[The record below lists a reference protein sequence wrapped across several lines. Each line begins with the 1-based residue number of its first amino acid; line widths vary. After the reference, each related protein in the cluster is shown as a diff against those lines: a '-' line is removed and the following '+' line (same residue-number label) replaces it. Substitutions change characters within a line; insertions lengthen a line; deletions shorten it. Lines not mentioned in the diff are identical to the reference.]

1 MKQSKAGHI
10 AGSVARTLLALTFV
24 FSGFV
29 KAIDPLGTT
38 YKIEDYLKAFGGFFT
53 ELLPLAEAAAVCLIG
68 LELVLGLCMLLNVR
82 TQWTCWLALAFYVVM
97 LPLTLY
103 IALENPVSDCGCFG
117 DALVISNWATF
128 WKNVVLM
135 ALVVVLLCTRKYIP
149 DTFVWWGELVVLAVA
164 IATAAG
170 IMGYSRTH
178 LPMIDFR
185 PYKVGN
191 NIIELLEVPEGAEP
205 DQYETTFVYERDG
218 VEQEFT
224 LENYP
229 KGDSTWHFVN
239 QKSVLIKKG
248 YEPKIHDFELITL
261 NYDDITYDVLESEA
275 PVTLAVLYDLT
286 KTDRKQLDKV
296 TALYHQCLSLNR
308 PFYILTGASED
319 GIEAFCEEV
328 EAENLS
334 NELTPFNHPDEVFC
348 MCDGVT
354 LKTIVRANPGVVVVQ
369 NGVITDKYNLR
380 NRKIV
385 DGRMYTKEQTE

>member
-38 YKIEDYLKAFGGFFT
+38 YKIEDYLKAFGGVFT
-53 ELLPLAEAAAVCLIG
+53 ELMPLAEVAAVLLIG
-68 LELVLGLCMLLNVR
+68 FELVLGLCMLLNVR

-135 ALVVVLLCTRKYIP
+135 ALVVVLLCTRQYIP
-149 DTFVWWGELVVLAVA
+149 ETFVWWGELVILALA
-164 IATAAG
+164 MATAAG

-191 NIIELLEVPEGAEP
+191 NIVELMEVPEGAEP

-229 KGDSTWHFVN
+229 KGDSTWHFVD
-239 QKSVLIKKG
+239 QKSVLVKKG

-261 NYDDITYDVLESEA
+261 NYDDITYDVLESEEPA
-275 PVTLAVLYDLT
+275 TLVVLYDLT
-286 KTDRKQLDKV
+286 KTDRRQLGKV
-296 TALYHQCLSLNR
+296 TALYHQCLSQNR

-319 GIEAFCEEV
+319 AIEAFCEEV
-328 EAENLS
+328 EQGNES

-380 NRKIV
+380 NRKIA
-385 DGRMYTKEQTE
+385 DGIQRAAE

>member
-10 AGSVARTLLALTFV
+10 AGSVARTLLALTFI

-29 KAIDPLGTT
+29 KAIDPLGTA
-38 YKIEDYLKAFGGFFT
+38 YKIEDYLKAFGGFFN
-53 ELLPLAEAAAVCLIG
+53 ELMPLAEAAAVCLIG

-82 TQWTCWLALAFYVVM
+82 TQWTCWLALVFYVVM

-149 DTFVWWGELVVLAVA
+149 GTFVWWGELVVLALA

-191 NIIELLEVPEGAEP
+191 NIVELMEVPEGAEP
-205 DQYETTFVYERDG
+205 DLYETTFVYERDG
-218 VEQEFT
+218 VEQEFS

-229 KGDSTWHFVN
+229 KGDSTWHFVD
-239 QKSVLIKKG
+239 QKSVLVKKG

-261 NYDDITYDVLESEA
+261 NYDDITYDVLESEEPA
-275 PVTLAVLYDLT
+275 TLVVLYDLT

-296 TALYHQCLSLNR
+296 TALYRQCLSLNR

-328 EAENLS
+328 EAENTS

-380 NRKIV
+380 NREIA
-385 DGRMYTKEQTE
+385 D

>member
-1 MKQSKAGHI
+1 MKQSKSLHI
-10 AGSVARTLLALTFV
+10 VGSVARSLLALVFL

-53 ELLPLAEAAAVCLIG
+53 ELMPLAEAAAVCLIG
-68 LELVLGLCMLLNVR
+68 VEIVLGLCMLLNVR
-82 TQWTCWLALAFYVVM
+82 TSVTCWLTLAFYVVM

-128 WKNVVLM
+128 WKNVVLT
-135 ALVVVLLCTRKYIP
+135 ALAVTLVCTRQYIP
-149 DTFVWWGELVVLAVA
+149 QTLVWWGELAVLALA
-164 IATAAG
+164 LALAG
-170 IMGYSRTH
+170 GLMGYSRTH

-191 NIIELLEVPEGAEP
+191 NIVELMEVPEGAEP
-205 DQYETTFVYERDG
+205 DQYETTFIYERDG
-218 VEQEFT
+218 VEREFT

-229 KGDSTWHFVN
+229 KGDSTWHFVD
-239 QKSVLIKKG
+239 QKSVLVKKG
-248 YEPKIHDFELITL
+248 YEPKIHDFELITM
-261 NYDDITYDVLESEA
+261 NYDDITYDVLESEV
-275 PVTLAVLYDLT
+275 PVTIVVLYDLT

-296 TALYHQCLSLNR
+296 TALFRQCLSENR

-328 EAENLS
+328 EAENRS

-380 NRKIV
+380 NRLNK
-385 DGRMYTKEQTE
+385 

>member
-38 YKIEDYLKAFGGFFT
+38 YKIEDYLKAFGGVFT
-53 ELLPLAEAAAVCLIG
+53 ELMPLAEVAAVLLIG
-68 LELVLGLCMLLNVR
+68 FELVLGLCMLLNVR

-128 WKNVVLM
+128 WKNGVLM
-135 ALVVVLLCTRKYIP
+135 ALVVVLLCTRQYIP
-149 DTFVWWGELVVLAVA
+149 ETFVWWGELVILALA
-164 IATAAG
+164 MATAAG

-191 NIIELLEVPEGAEP
+191 NIVELMEVPEGAEP

-229 KGDSTWHFVN
+229 KGDSTWHFVD
-239 QKSVLIKKG
+239 QKSVLVKKG

-261 NYDDITYDVLESEA
+261 NYDDITYDVLESEEPA
-275 PVTLAVLYDLT
+275 TLVVLYDLT
-286 KTDRKQLDKV
+286 KTDRRQLGKV
-296 TALYHQCLSLNR
+296 TALYHQCLSQNR

-319 GIEAFCEEV
+319 AIEAFCEEV
-328 EAENLS
+328 EQGNES

-380 NRKIV
+380 NRKIA
-385 DGRMYTKEQTE
+385 DGIQRAAE

>member
-38 YKIEDYLKAFGGFFT
+38 YKIEDYLKAFGGAFT
-53 ELLPLAEAAAVCLIG
+53 ELMPLAEVAAVVLIG
-68 LELVLGLCMLLNVR
+68 FELVLGLCMLLNVR

-135 ALVVVLLCTRKYIP
+135 ALVVVLLCTRQYIP
-149 DTFVWWGELVVLAVA
+149 EIFVWWGELVILALA
-164 IATAAG
+164 MAAAAG

-178 LPMIDFR
+178 LPMMDFR

-191 NIIELLEVPEGAEP
+191 NIVELMEVPEGAEP

-229 KGDSTWHFVN
+229 KGDSTWHFVD
-239 QKSVLIKKG
+239 QKSVLVKKG

-261 NYDDITYDVLESEA
+261 NYDDITYDVLESEEPA
-275 PVTLAVLYDLT
+275 TLVVLYDLT
-286 KTDRKQLDKV
+286 KTDRKQLGKV
-296 TALYHQCLSLNR
+296 TALYHQCLSQNR

-319 GIEAFCEEV
+319 AIEAFCDEV
-328 EAENLS
+328 EQGNES

-380 NRKIV
+380 NRKIA
-385 DGRMYTKEQTE
+385 DGMQRAAE

>member
-38 YKIEDYLKAFGGFFT
+38 YKIEDYLKAFGGVFT
-53 ELLPLAEAAAVCLIG
+53 ELMPLAEVAAVLLIG
-68 LELVLGLCMLLNVR
+68 FELVLGLCMLLNVR

-128 WKNVVLM
+128 WKNVVLTV
-135 ALVVVLLCTRKYIP
+135 LVVVLLCTRQYIP
-149 DTFVWWGELVVLAVA
+149 ETFVWWGELVILALA
-164 IATAAG
+164 MTTAAG

-191 NIIELLEVPEGAEP
+191 NIVELMEVPEGAEP

-229 KGDSTWHFVN
+229 KGDSTWHFVD
-239 QKSVLIKKG
+239 QKSVLVKKG

-261 NYDDITYDVLESEA
+261 NYDDITYDVLESEEPA
-275 PVTLAVLYDLT
+275 TLVVLYDLN
-286 KTDRKQLDKV
+286 KTDRRQLGKV
-296 TALYHQCLSLNR
+296 TALYHQCLSQNR

-319 GIEAFCEEV
+319 AIEAFCEEV
-328 EAENLS
+328 EQGNES

-380 NRKIV
+380 NRKIA
-385 DGRMYTKEQTE
+385 DGIQCVAE

>member
-1 MKQSKAGHI
+1 MKQSKSLHI
-10 AGSVARTLLALTFV
+10 VGSVARSLLAIVFL

-53 ELLPLAEAAAVCLIG
+53 ELMPLAEAAAVCLIG
-68 LELVLGLCMLLNVR
+68 VEIVLGLCMLLNVR
-82 TQWTCWLALAFYVVM
+82 TSVTCWLTLAFYVVM

-128 WKNVVLM
+128 RKNVVLT
-135 ALVVVLLCTRKYIP
+135 ALAVTLVCTRQYIP
-149 DTFVWWGELVVLAVA
+149 QTLVWWGELAVLALA
-164 IATAAG
+164 LALAG
-170 IMGYSRTH
+170 GLMGYSRTH

-191 NIIELLEVPEGAEP
+191 NIVELMEVPEGAEP
-205 DQYETTFVYERDG
+205 DQYETTFIYERDG
-218 VEQEFT
+218 VEREFT

-229 KGDSTWHFVN
+229 KGDSTWHFVD
-239 QKSVLIKKG
+239 QKSVLVKKG
-248 YEPKIHDFELITL
+248 YEPKIHDFELITM
-261 NYDDITYDVLESEA
+261 NYDDITYDVLESEV
-275 PVTLAVLYDLT
+275 PVTIVVLYDLT

-296 TALYHQCLSLNR
+296 TALFRQCLSENR

-328 EAENLS
+328 EAENRS

-380 NRKIV
+380 NRLNK
-385 DGRMYTKEQTE
+385 

>member
-1 MKQSKAGHI
+1 MKQSKSLHI
-10 AGSVARTLLALTFV
+10 VGSVARSLLALVFL

-53 ELLPLAEAAAVCLIG
+53 ELMPLAEAAAVCLIG
-68 LELVLGLCMLLNVR
+68 VELVLGLCMLLNVR
-82 TQWTCWLALAFYVVM
+82 TSVTCWLTLAFYVVM

-128 WKNVVLM
+128 WKNVVLT
-135 ALVVVLLCTRKYIP
+135 ALAVTLVCTRQYIP
-149 DTFVWWGELVVLAVA
+149 QTLVWWGELAVLALA
-164 IATAAG
+164 LALAG
-170 IMGYSRTH
+170 GLMGYSRTH

-191 NIIELLEVPEGAEP
+191 NIVELMEVPEGAEP
-205 DQYETTFVYERDG
+205 DQYETTFIYERDG
-218 VEQEFT
+218 VEREFT

-229 KGDSTWHFVN
+229 KGDSTWHFVD
-239 QKSVLIKKG
+239 QKSVLVKKG
-248 YEPKIHDFELITL
+248 YEPKIHDFELITM
-261 NYDDITYDVLESEA
+261 NYDDITYDVLESEV
-275 PVTLAVLYDLT
+275 PVTIVVLYDLT

-296 TALYHQCLSLNR
+296 TALFRQCLSENR

-328 EAENLS
+328 EAENRS

-380 NRKIV
+380 NRLNK
-385 DGRMYTKEQTE
+385 

>member
-53 ELLPLAEAAAVCLIG
+53 ELMPLAEMAAVCLIG

-82 TQWTCWLALAFYVVM
+82 TKWTCWLALAFYVVM

-135 ALVVVLLCTRKYIP
+135 ALVVVLLCTRQYIP
-149 DTFVWWGELVVLAVA
+149 ETFVWWGELVVLALA
-164 IATAAG
+164 IAAAAG

-178 LPMIDFR
+178 LPMMDFR

-191 NIIELLEVPEGAEP
+191 NIVELMEVPEGAEP

-229 KGDSTWHFVN
+229 KGDSTWHFVD
-239 QKSVLIKKG
+239 QKSVLVKKG
-248 YEPKIHDFELITL
+248 FEPKIHDFELITL
-261 NYDDITYDVLESEA
+261 NYDDITYDVLESEEPA
-275 PVTLAVLYDLT
+275 TLVVLYDLT
-286 KTDRKQLDKV
+286 KTDRSQLDKV

-328 EAENLS
+328 EQGNES

-380 NRKIV
+380 NRKIT
-385 DGRMYTKEQTE
+385 DAMLCATE

>member
-1 MKQSKAGHI
+1 MKQSKSLHI
-10 AGSVARTLLALTFV
+10 VGSVARSLLALVFL

-53 ELLPLAEAAAVCLIG
+53 ELMPLAEAAAVCLIG
-68 LELVLGLCMLLNVR
+68 VELVLGLCMLLNVR
-82 TQWTCWLALAFYVVM
+82 TSVTCWLTLAFYVVM

-128 WKNVVLM
+128 LKNVVLT
-135 ALVVVLLCTRKYIP
+135 ALAVTLVCTRQYIP
-149 DTFVWWGELVVLAVA
+149 QTLVWWGELAVLALALA
-164 IATAAG
+164 IAG
-170 IMGYSRTH
+170 GLMGYSRTH

-191 NIIELLEVPEGAEP
+191 NIVELMEVPEGAEP
-205 DQYETTFVYERDG
+205 DQYETTFIYERDG
-218 VEQEFT
+218 VEREFT

-229 KGDSTWHFVN
+229 KGDSTWHFVD
-239 QKSVLIKKG
+239 QKSVLVKKG
-248 YEPKIHDFELITL
+248 YEPKIHDFELITM
-261 NYDDITYDVLESEA
+261 NYDDITYDVLESEV
-275 PVTLAVLYDLT
+275 PVTIVVLYDLT

-296 TALYHQCLSLNR
+296 TALFRQCLSENK

-328 EAENLS
+328 EAENRS

-380 NRKIV
+380 NR
-385 DGRMYTKEQTE
+385 

>member
-1 MKQSKAGHI
+1 MKQSKSLHI
-10 AGSVARTLLALTFV
+10 VGSVARSLLAIVFL

-53 ELLPLAEAAAVCLIG
+53 ELMPLAEAAAVCLIG
-68 LELVLGLCMLLNVR
+68 VEIVLGLCMLLNVR
-82 TQWTCWLALAFYVVM
+82 TSVTCWLTLAFYVVM

-128 WKNVVLM
+128 WKNVVLT
-135 ALVVVLLCTRKYIP
+135 ALAVTLVCTRQYIP
-149 DTFVWWGELVVLAVA
+149 QTLVWWGELAVLALALA
-164 IATAAG
+164 IAG
-170 IMGYSRTH
+170 GLMGYSRTH

-191 NIIELLEVPEGAEP
+191 NIVELMEVPEGAEP
-205 DQYETTFVYERDG
+205 DQYETTFIYERDG
-218 VEQEFT
+218 VEREFT

-229 KGDSTWHFVN
+229 KGDSTWHFVD
-239 QKSVLIKKG
+239 QKSVLVKKG
-248 YEPKIHDFELITL
+248 YEPKIHDFELITM
-261 NYDDITYDVLESEA
+261 NYDDITYDVLESEV
-275 PVTLAVLYDLT
+275 PVTIVVLYDLT

-296 TALYHQCLSLNR
+296 TALFRQCLSENR

-328 EAENLS
+328 EAENRS

-380 NRKIV
+380 NR
-385 DGRMYTKEQTE
+385 

>member
-1 MKQSKAGHI
+1 MKQSKSLHI
-10 AGSVARTLLALTFV
+10 VGSVARSLLAIVFL

-53 ELLPLAEAAAVCLIG
+53 ELMPLAEAAAVCLIG
-68 LELVLGLCMLLNVR
+68 VEIVLGLCMLLNVR
-82 TQWTCWLALAFYVVM
+82 TSVTCWLTLAFYAVM

-128 WKNVVLM
+128 RKNVVLT
-135 ALVVVLLCTRKYIP
+135 ALAVTLVCTRQYIP
-149 DTFVWWGELVVLAVA
+149 QTLVWWGELAVLALA
-164 IATAAG
+164 LALAG
-170 IMGYSRTH
+170 GLMGYSRTH

-191 NIIELLEVPEGAEP
+191 NIVELMEVPEGAEP
-205 DQYETTFVYERDG
+205 DQYETTFIYERDG
-218 VEQEFT
+218 VEREFT

-229 KGDSTWHFVN
+229 KGDSTWHFVD
-239 QKSVLIKKG
+239 QKSVLVKKG
-248 YEPKIHDFELITL
+248 YEPKIHDFELITM
-261 NYDDITYDVLESEA
+261 NYDDITYDVLESEV
-275 PVTLAVLYDLT
+275 PVTIVVLYDLT

-296 TALYHQCLSLNR
+296 TALFRQCLSENK

-328 EAENLS
+328 EAENRS

-380 NRKIV
+380 NR
-385 DGRMYTKEQTE
+385 

>member
-38 YKIEDYLKAFGGFFT
+38 YKIEDYLKAFGGAFT
-53 ELLPLAEAAAVCLIG
+53 ELMPLAEVAAVLLIG
-68 LELVLGLCMLLNVR
+68 FELVLGLCMLLNVR

-128 WKNVVLM
+128 WKNVVLT
-135 ALVVVLLCTRKYIP
+135 ALVVVLLCTRQYIP
-149 DTFVWWGELVVLAVA
+149 ETFVWWGELVILALA
-164 IATAAG
+164 MTTAAG

-191 NIIELLEVPEGAEP
+191 NIVELMEVPEGAEP

-229 KGDSTWHFVN
+229 KGDSTWHFVD
-239 QKSVLIKKG
+239 QKSVLVKKG

-261 NYDDITYDVLESEA
+261 NYDDITYDVLESEEPA
-275 PVTLAVLYDLT
+275 TLVVLYDLT
-286 KTDRKQLDKV
+286 KTDRRQLGKV
-296 TALYHQCLSLNR
+296 TALYHQCLSQNR

-319 GIEAFCEEV
+319 AIEAFCEEV
-328 EAENLS
+328 EQGNES

-380 NRKIV
+380 NRKIA
-385 DGRMYTKEQTE
+385 DGIQRAAE

>member
-103 IALENPVSDCGCFG
+103 IALANPVSDCGCFG

-149 DTFVWWGELVVLAVA
+149 GTFVWWGELVVLAVA

-275 PVTLAVLYDLT
+275 PVTLVVLYDLT

-328 EAENLS
+328 EAENPS

-385 DGRMYTKEQTE
+385 DGRICTKE

>member
-1 MKQSKAGHI
+1 MKQSKSLHI
-10 AGSVARTLLALTFV
+10 VGSVARSLLALVFL

-53 ELLPLAEAAAVCLIG
+53 ELMPLAEAAAVCLIG
-68 LELVLGLCMLLNVR
+68 VEIVLGLCMLLNVR
-82 TQWTCWLALAFYVVM
+82 TSVTCWLTLTFYAVM

-128 WKNVVLM
+128 WKNVVLT
-135 ALVVVLLCTRKYIP
+135 ALAVTLVCTRQYIP
-149 DTFVWWGELVVLAVA
+149 QTLVWWGELAVLALA
-164 IATAAG
+164 LALAG
-170 IMGYSRTH
+170 GLMGYSRTH

-191 NIIELLEVPEGAEP
+191 NIVELMEVPEGAEP
-205 DQYETTFVYERDG
+205 DQYETTFIYERDG
-218 VEQEFT
+218 VEREFT

-229 KGDSTWHFVN
+229 KGDSTWHFVD
-239 QKSVLIKKG
+239 QKSVLVKKG
-248 YEPKIHDFELITL
+248 YEPKIHDFELITM
-261 NYDDITYDVLESEA
+261 NYDDITYDVLESEV
-275 PVTLAVLYDLT
+275 PVTIVVLYDLT

-296 TALYHQCLSLNR
+296 TALFRQCLSENR

-328 EAENLS
+328 EAENRS

-380 NRKIV
+380 NRLNK
-385 DGRMYTKEQTE
+385 

>member
-1 MKQSKAGHI
+1 MKQSKSLHI
-10 AGSVARTLLALTFV
+10 VGSVARSLLAIVFL

-53 ELLPLAEAAAVCLIG
+53 ELMPLAEAAAVCLIG
-68 LELVLGLCMLLNVR
+68 VEIVLGLCMLLNVR
-82 TQWTCWLALAFYVVM
+82 TSVTCWLTLAFYVVM

-128 WKNVVLM
+128 WKNVVLT
-135 ALVVVLLCTRKYIP
+135 ALAVTLVCTRQYIP
-149 DTFVWWGELVVLAVA
+149 QTLVWWGELAVLALA
-164 IATAAG
+164 LALAG
-170 IMGYSRTH
+170 GLMGYSRTH

-191 NIIELLEVPEGAEP
+191 NIVELMEVPEGAEP
-205 DQYETTFVYERDG
+205 DQYETTFIYERDG
-218 VEQEFT
+218 VEREFT

-229 KGDSTWHFVN
+229 KGDSTWHFVD
-239 QKSVLIKKG
+239 QKSVLVKKG
-248 YEPKIHDFELITL
+248 YEPKIHDFELITM
-261 NYDDITYDVLESEA
+261 NYDDITYDVLESEV
-275 PVTLAVLYDLT
+275 PVTIVVLYDLT

-296 TALYHQCLSLNR
+296 TALFRQCLSENR

-328 EAENLS
+328 EAENRS

-380 NRKIV
+380 NRLNK
-385 DGRMYTKEQTE
+385 

>member
-38 YKIEDYLKAFGGFFT
+38 YKIEDYLKAFGGVFT
-53 ELLPLAEAAAVCLIG
+53 ELMPLAEVAAVVLIG
-68 LELVLGLCMLLNVR
+68 FELVLGLCMLLNVR

-128 WKNVVLM
+128 WKNGVLM
-135 ALVVVLLCTRKYIP
+135 ALVVVLLCTRQYIP
-149 DTFVWWGELVVLAVA
+149 ETFVWWGELVILALA
-164 IATAAG
+164 MATAAG

-191 NIIELLEVPEGAEP
+191 NIVELMEVPEGAEP

-229 KGDSTWHFVN
+229 KGDSTWHFVD
-239 QKSVLIKKG
+239 QKSVLVKKG

-261 NYDDITYDVLESEA
+261 NYDDITYDVLESEEPA
-275 PVTLAVLYDLT
+275 MLVVLYDLT
-286 KTDRKQLDKV
+286 KTDRRQLGKV
-296 TALYHQCLSLNR
+296 TALYHQCLSQNR

-319 GIEAFCEEV
+319 AIEAFCEEV
-328 EAENLS
+328 EQGNES

-380 NRKIV
+380 NRKIA
-385 DGRMYTKEQTE
+385 DGIQRAAE

>member
-1 MKQSKAGHI
+1 MKQSKSLHI
-10 AGSVARTLLALTFV
+10 VGSVARSLLALVFL

-53 ELLPLAEAAAVCLIG
+53 ELMPLAEAAAVCLIG
-68 LELVLGLCMLLNVR
+68 VEIVLGLCMLLNVR
-82 TQWTCWLALAFYVVM
+82 TSVTCWLTLAFYVVM

-128 WKNVVLM
+128 RKNVVLT
-135 ALVVVLLCTRKYIP
+135 ALAVTLVCTRQYIP
-149 DTFVWWGELVVLAVA
+149 QTLVWWGELAVLALA
-164 IATAAG
+164 LALAG
-170 IMGYSRTH
+170 GLMGYSRTH

-191 NIIELLEVPEGAEP
+191 NIVELMEVPEGAEP
-205 DQYETTFVYERDG
+205 DQYETTFIYERDG
-218 VEQEFT
+218 VEREFT

-229 KGDSTWHFVN
+229 KGDSTWHFVD
-239 QKSVLIKKG
+239 QKSVLVKKG
-248 YEPKIHDFELITL
+248 YEPKIHDFELITM
-261 NYDDITYDVLESEA
+261 NYDDITYDVLESEV
-275 PVTLAVLYDLT
+275 PVTIVVLYDLT

-296 TALYHQCLSLNR
+296 TALFRQCLSENK

-328 EAENLS
+328 EAENRS

-380 NRKIV
+380 NRLNK
-385 DGRMYTKEQTE
+385 

>member
-38 YKIEDYLKAFGGFFT
+38 YKIEDYLKAFGGAFT
-53 ELLPLAEAAAVCLIG
+53 ELMPLAEVAAVVLIG
-68 LELVLGLCMLLNVR
+68 FELVLGLCMLLNVR

-135 ALVVVLLCTRKYIP
+135 ALVVVLLCTRQYIP
-149 DTFVWWGELVVLAVA
+149 EIFVWWGELVILALA

-191 NIIELLEVPEGAEP
+191 NIVELMEVPEGAEP

-229 KGDSTWHFVN
+229 KGDSTWHFVD
-239 QKSVLIKKG
+239 QKSVLVKKG

-261 NYDDITYDVLESEA
+261 NYDDITYDVLESEEPA
-275 PVTLAVLYDLT
+275 TLVVLYDLT
-286 KTDRKQLDKV
+286 KTDRKQLGKV
-296 TALYHQCLSLNR
+296 TALYHQCLSQNR

-319 GIEAFCEEV
+319 AIEAFCEEV
-328 EAENLS
+328 EQGNES

-380 NRKIV
+380 NRKIA
-385 DGRMYTKEQTE
+385 DGMQRAVE

>member
-38 YKIEDYLKAFGGFFT
+38 YKIEDYLKAFGGAFT
-53 ELLPLAEAAAVCLIG
+53 ELMPLAEVAAVLLIG
-68 LELVLGLCMLLNVR
+68 FELVLGLCMLLNVR

-135 ALVVVLLCTRKYIP
+135 ALVVVLLCTRQYIP
-149 DTFVWWGELVVLAVA
+149 ETFVWWGELVILALA
-164 IATAAG
+164 MATAAG

-191 NIIELLEVPEGAEP
+191 NIVELMEVPEGAEP

-229 KGDSTWHFVN
+229 KGDSTWHFVD
-239 QKSVLIKKG
+239 QKSVLVKKG

-261 NYDDITYDVLESEA
+261 NYDDITYDVLESEEPA
-275 PVTLAVLYDLT
+275 TLVVLYDLT
-286 KTDRKQLDKV
+286 KTDRKQLGKV
-296 TALYHQCLSLNR
+296 TALYHQCLSQNR

-319 GIEAFCEEV
+319 AIEAFCEEV
-328 EAENLS
+328 EQGNES

-380 NRKIV
+380 NRKIA
-385 DGRMYTKEQTE
+385 DGIQCVAE

>member
-38 YKIEDYLKAFGGFFT
+38 YKIEDYLKAFGGVFT
-53 ELLPLAEAAAVCLIG
+53 ELMPLAEVAAVVLIG
-68 LELVLGLCMLLNVR
+68 FELVLGLCMLLNVR

-128 WKNVVLM
+128 WKNGVLM
-135 ALVVVLLCTRKYIP
+135 ALVVVLLCTRQYIP
-149 DTFVWWGELVVLAVA
+149 ETFVWWGELVILALA
-164 IATAAG
+164 MATAAG

-191 NIIELLEVPEGAEP
+191 NIVELMEVPEGAEP

-229 KGDSTWHFVN
+229 KGDSTWHFVD
-239 QKSVLIKKG
+239 QKSVLVKKG

-261 NYDDITYDVLESEA
+261 NYDDITYDVLESEEPA
-275 PVTLAVLYDLT
+275 MLVVLYDLT
-286 KTDRKQLDKV
+286 KTDRRQLGRV
-296 TALYHQCLSLNR
+296 TALYHQCLSQNR

-319 GIEAFCEEV
+319 AIEAFCEEV
-328 EAENLS
+328 EQGNES

-380 NRKIV
+380 NRKIA
-385 DGRMYTKEQTE
+385 DGIRCVAE

>member
-38 YKIEDYLKAFGGFFT
+38 YKIEDYLKAFGGAFT
-53 ELLPLAEAAAVCLIG
+53 ELIPLAEVAAVVLIG
-68 LELVLGLCMLLNVR
+68 FELVLGLCMLLNVR

-135 ALVVVLLCTRKYIP
+135 ALVVVLLCTRQYIP
-149 DTFVWWGELVVLAVA
+149 ETFVWWGELVILALA
-164 IATAAG
+164 IAMAAG

-191 NIIELLEVPEGAEP
+191 NIVELMEVPEGAEP

-229 KGDSTWHFVN
+229 KGDSTWHFVD
-239 QKSVLIKKG
+239 QKSVLVKKG

-261 NYDDITYDVLESEA
+261 NYDDITYDVLESEEPA
-275 PVTLAVLYDLT
+275 TLVVLYDLT
-286 KTDRKQLDKV
+286 KTDRKQLGKV
-296 TALYHQCLSLNR
+296 TALYHQCLSQNR

-319 GIEAFCEEV
+319 AIEAFCEEV
-328 EAENLS
+328 EQGNES

-380 NRKIV
+380 NRKIADDMQRAV
-385 DGRMYTKEQTE
+385 E

>member
-1 MKQSKAGHI
+1 MKQSKSLHI
-10 AGSVARTLLALTFV
+10 VGSVARSLLAIVFL

-53 ELLPLAEAAAVCLIG
+53 ELMPLAEAAAVCLIG
-68 LELVLGLCMLLNVR
+68 VEIVLGLCMLLNVR
-82 TQWTCWLALAFYVVM
+82 TSVTCWLTLAFYVVM

-128 WKNVVLM
+128 LKNVVLT
-135 ALVVVLLCTRKYIP
+135 ALAVTLVCTRQYIP
-149 DTFVWWGELVVLAVA
+149 QTLVWWGELAVLALA
-164 IATAAG
+164 LALAG
-170 IMGYSRTH
+170 GLMGYSRTH

-191 NIIELLEVPEGAEP
+191 NIVELMEVPEGAEP
-205 DQYETTFVYERDG
+205 DQYETTFIYERDG
-218 VEQEFT
+218 VEREFT

-229 KGDSTWHFVN
+229 KGDSTWHFVD
-239 QKSVLIKKG
+239 QKSVLVKKG
-248 YEPKIHDFELITL
+248 YEPKIHDFELITM
-261 NYDDITYDVLESEA
+261 NYDDITYDVLESEV
-275 PVTLAVLYDLT
+275 PVTIVVLYDLT

-296 TALYHQCLSLNR
+296 TALFRQCLSENR

-328 EAENLS
+328 EAENRS

-380 NRKIV
+380 NRLNK
-385 DGRMYTKEQTE
+385 

>member
-38 YKIEDYLKAFGGFFT
+38 YKIEDYLKAFGGAFT
-53 ELLPLAEAAAVCLIG
+53 ELMPLAEVAAVVLIG
-68 LELVLGLCMLLNVR
+68 FELVLGLCMLLNVR
-82 TQWTCWLALAFYVVM
+82 TQWTCWLVLAFYVVM

-135 ALVVVLLCTRKYIP
+135 ALVVVLLCTRQYIP
-149 DTFVWWGELVVLAVA
+149 EIFVWWGELVILALA
-164 IATAAG
+164 MATAAG

-178 LPMIDFR
+178 LPMMDFR

-191 NIIELLEVPEGAEP
+191 NIVELMEVPEGAEP

-229 KGDSTWHFVN
+229 KGDSTWHFVD
-239 QKSVLIKKG
+239 QKSVLVKKG

-261 NYDDITYDVLESEA
+261 NYDDITYDVLESEEPA
-275 PVTLAVLYDLT
+275 TLVVLYDLN
-286 KTDRKQLDKV
+286 KTDRKQLGKV
-296 TALYHQCLSLNR
+296 TALYHQCLSQNR

-319 GIEAFCEEV
+319 AIEAFCDEV
-328 EAENLS
+328 EQGNES

-380 NRKIV
+380 NRKIA
-385 DGRMYTKEQTE
+385 DGMQRAAE

>member
-10 AGSVARTLLALTFV
+10 AGSVALTLLALTFV

-29 KAIDPLGTT
+29 KVIDPLGTT
-38 YKIEDYLKAFGGFFT
+38 YKIEDYLKAFGGAFT
-53 ELLPLAEAAAVCLIG
+53 ELMPLAEVAAVVLIG
-68 LELVLGLCMLLNVR
+68 FELVLGLCMLLNVR

-135 ALVVVLLCTRKYIP
+135 ALVVVLLCTRQYIP
-149 DTFVWWGELVVLAVA
+149 EIFVWWGELVILALA

-191 NIIELLEVPEGAEP
+191 NIVELMEVPEGAEP

-229 KGDSTWHFVN
+229 KGDSTWHFVD
-239 QKSVLIKKG
+239 QKSVLVKKG

-261 NYDDITYDVLESEA
+261 NYDDITYDVLESEEPA
-275 PVTLAVLYDLT
+275 TLVVLYDLT
-286 KTDRKQLDKV
+286 KTDRKQLGKV
-296 TALYHQCLSLNR
+296 TALYHQCLSQNR

-319 GIEAFCEEV
+319 AIEAFCEEV
-328 EAENLS
+328 EQGNES

-380 NRKIV
+380 NRKIA
-385 DGRMYTKEQTE
+385 DDMQRAAE

>member
-38 YKIEDYLKAFGGFFT
+38 YKIEDYLKAFGGAFT
-53 ELLPLAEAAAVCLIG
+53 ELMPLAEVAAVVLIG
-68 LELVLGLCMLLNVR
+68 FELVLGLCMLLNVR

-128 WKNVVLM
+128 WKNGVLM
-135 ALVVVLLCTRKYIP
+135 ALVVVLLCTRQYIP
-149 DTFVWWGELVVLAVA
+149 ETFVWWGELVILALA
-164 IATAAG
+164 MATAAG

-191 NIIELLEVPEGAEP
+191 NIVELMEVPEGAEP
-205 DQYETTFVYERDG
+205 DLYETTFVYERDG

-229 KGDSTWHFVN
+229 KGDSTWHFVD
-239 QKSVLIKKG
+239 QKSVLVKKG

-261 NYDDITYDVLESEA
+261 NYDDITYDVLESEEPA
-275 PVTLAVLYDLT
+275 MLVVLYDLT
-286 KTDRKQLDKV
+286 KTDRRQLGKV
-296 TALYHQCLSLNR
+296 TALYHQCLSQNR

-319 GIEAFCEEV
+319 AIEAFCEEV
-328 EAENLS
+328 EQGNES

-380 NRKIV
+380 NRKIA
-385 DGRMYTKEQTE
+385 DGIQSAAE

>member
-38 YKIEDYLKAFGGFFT
+38 YKIEDYLKAFGGVFT
-53 ELLPLAEAAAVCLIG
+53 ELMPLAEVAAVVLIG
-68 LELVLGLCMLLNVR
+68 FELVLGLCMLLNVR

-128 WKNVVLM
+128 WKNGVLT
-135 ALVVVLLCTRKYIP
+135 ALVVVLLCTRQYIP
-149 DTFVWWGELVVLAVA
+149 ETFVWWGELVILALA
-164 IATAAG
+164 MATAAG

-191 NIIELLEVPEGAEP
+191 NIVELMEVPEGAEP

-229 KGDSTWHFVN
+229 KGDSTWHFVD
-239 QKSVLIKKG
+239 QKSVLVKKG

-261 NYDDITYDVLESEA
+261 NYDDITYDVLESEEPA
-275 PVTLAVLYDLT
+275 TLVVLYDLT
-286 KTDRKQLDKV
+286 KTDRKQLGKV
-296 TALYHQCLSLNR
+296 TALYHQCLSQNR

-319 GIEAFCEEV
+319 AIEAFCEEV
-328 EAENLS
+328 EQGNES

-380 NRKIV
+380 NRKIA
-385 DGRMYTKEQTE
+385 DGIQCVAE

>member
-38 YKIEDYLKAFGGFFT
+38 YKIEDYLKAFGGVFT
-53 ELLPLAEAAAVCLIG
+53 ELMPLAEVAAVLLIG
-68 LELVLGLCMLLNVR
+68 FELVLGLCMLLNVR

-128 WKNVVLM
+128 WKNGVLT
-135 ALVVVLLCTRKYIP
+135 ALVVVLLCTRQYIP
-149 DTFVWWGELVVLAVA
+149 ETFVWWGELVIPALAM
-164 IATAAG
+164 ATAAG

-191 NIIELLEVPEGAEP
+191 NIVELMEVPEGAEP

-229 KGDSTWHFVN
+229 KGDSTWHFVD
-239 QKSVLIKKG
+239 QKSVLVKKG

-261 NYDDITYDVLESEA
+261 NYDDITYDVLESEEPA
-275 PVTLAVLYDLT
+275 TLVVLYDLN
-286 KTDRKQLDKV
+286 KTDRRQLGKV
-296 TALYHQCLSLNR
+296 TALYHQCLSQNR

-319 GIEAFCEEV
+319 AIEAFCEEV
-328 EAENLS
+328 EQGNES

-380 NRKIV
+380 NRKIA
-385 DGRMYTKEQTE
+385 DGIQRAAE

>member
-38 YKIEDYLKAFGGFFT
+38 YKIEDYLKAFGGVFT
-53 ELLPLAEAAAVCLIG
+53 ELMPLAEVAAVVLIG
-68 LELVLGLCMLLNVR
+68 FELVLGLCMLLNVR

-128 WKNVVLM
+128 WKNGVLM
-135 ALVVVLLCTRKYIP
+135 ALVVVLLCTRQYIP
-149 DTFVWWGELVVLAVA
+149 ETFVWWGELVILALA
-164 IATAAG
+164 MATAAG

-191 NIIELLEVPEGAEP
+191 NIVELMEVPEGAEP

-229 KGDSTWHFVN
+229 KGDSTWHFVD
-239 QKSVLIKKG
+239 QKSVLVKKG

-261 NYDDITYDVLESEA
+261 NYDDITYDVLESEEPA
-275 PVTLAVLYDLT
+275 TLVVLYDLT
-286 KTDRKQLDKV
+286 KTDRRQLGKV
-296 TALYHQCLSLNR
+296 TALYHQCLSQNR

-319 GIEAFCEEV
+319 AIEAFCEEV
-328 EAENLS
+328 EQGNES

-380 NRKIV
+380 NRKIA
-385 DGRMYTKEQTE
+385 DGIQRAAE

>member
-38 YKIEDYLKAFGGFFT
+38 YKIEDYLKAFGGAFT
-53 ELLPLAEAAAVCLIG
+53 ELMPLAEVAAVLLIG
-68 LELVLGLCMLLNVR
+68 FELVLGLCMLLNVR
-82 TQWTCWLALAFYVVM
+82 TQWTCWLALAFYVAM

-135 ALVVVLLCTRKYIP
+135 ALVVVLLCTRQYIP
-149 DTFVWWGELVVLAVA
+149 ETFVWWGELVILALA
-164 IATAAG
+164 MATAAG

-191 NIIELLEVPEGAEP
+191 NIVELMEVPEGAEP

-229 KGDSTWHFVN
+229 KGDSTWHFVD
-239 QKSVLIKKG
+239 QKSVLVKKG

-261 NYDDITYDVLESEA
+261 NYDDITYDVLESEEPA
-275 PVTLAVLYDLT
+275 TLVVLYDLT
-286 KTDRKQLDKV
+286 KTDRRQLGKV
-296 TALYHQCLSLNR
+296 TALYHQCLSQNR

-319 GIEAFCEEV
+319 AIEAFCEEV
-328 EAENLS
+328 EQGNES

-380 NRKIV
+380 NRKIA
-385 DGRMYTKEQTE
+385 DGIQRAAE

>member
-82 TQWTCWLALAFYVVM
+82 TQWTCWLALAFYIVM

-103 IALENPVSDCGCFG
+103 IALANPVSDCGCFG

-191 NIIELLEVPEGAEP
+191 NIMELLEVPEGAEP

-275 PVTLAVLYDLT
+275 PVTLVVLYDLT

-328 EAENLS
+328 EAENPS

-385 DGRMYTKEQTE
+385 DGRMRTEE

>member
-1 MKQSKAGHI
+1 M
-10 AGSVARTLLALTFV
+10 ARTLLALTFV

-38 YKIEDYLKAFGGFFT
+38 YKIEDYLKAFGGVFT
-53 ELLPLAEAAAVCLIG
+53 ELMPLAEVAAVVLIG
-68 LELVLGLCMLLNVR
+68 FELVLGLCMLLNVR

-128 WKNVVLM
+128 WKNGVLM
-135 ALVVVLLCTRKYIP
+135 ALVVVLLCTRQYIP
-149 DTFVWWGELVVLAVA
+149 ETFVWWGELVILALA
-164 IATAAG
+164 MATAAG

-191 NIIELLEVPEGAEP
+191 NIVELMEVPEGAEP

-229 KGDSTWHFVN
+229 KGDSTWHFVD
-239 QKSVLIKKG
+239 QKSVLVKKG

-261 NYDDITYDVLESEA
+261 NYDDITYDVLESEEPA
-275 PVTLAVLYDLT
+275 MLVVLYDLT
-286 KTDRKQLDKV
+286 KTDRRQLGKV
-296 TALYHQCLSLNR
+296 TALYHQCLSQNR

-319 GIEAFCEEV
+319 AIEAFCEEV
-328 EAENLS
+328 EQGNES

-380 NRKIV
+380 NRKIA
-385 DGRMYTKEQTE
+385 DGIQRAAE

>member
-103 IALENPVSDCGCFG
+103 IALANPVSDCGCFG
-117 DALVISNWATF
+117 DAWVISNWATF

-149 DTFVWWGELVVLAVA
+149 GTFVWWGELVVLAIA

-170 IMGYSRTH
+170 IIGYSRTH

-191 NIIELLEVPEGAEP
+191 NIMELLEVPEGAEP

-261 NYDDITYDVLESEA
+261 NYDDITYDVLESEES
-275 PVTLAVLYDLT
+275 VTLVVLYDLT

-328 EAENLS
+328 ETENPS

-385 DGRMYTKEQTE
+385 DGRMCTKE

>member
-103 IALENPVSDCGCFG
+103 IALANPVSDCGCFG

-149 DTFVWWGELVVLAVA
+149 GTFVWWGELVVLAVA

-275 PVTLAVLYDLT
+275 PVTLVVLYDLT

>member
-10 AGSVARTLLALTFV
+10 AGSIARTLLALTFV

-53 ELLPLAEAAAVCLIG
+53 ELMPLAEVAAVCLIG

-82 TQWTCWLALAFYVVM
+82 TKWTCWLALAFYVVM

-135 ALVVVLLCTRKYIP
+135 ALVVVLLCTRQYIP
-149 DTFVWWGELVVLAVA
+149 ETFVWWGELVVLALA
-164 IATAAG
+164 IALAAG

-178 LPMIDFR
+178 LPMVDFR

-191 NIIELLEVPEGAEP
+191 NIVELMEVPEGAEP
-205 DQYETTFVYERDG
+205 DQYATTFVYERDG

-229 KGDSTWHFVN
+229 KGDSTWHFVD
-239 QKSVLIKKG
+239 QKSVLVKKG

-261 NYDDITYDVLESEA
+261 NYDDITYDVLESEEPA
-275 PVTLAVLYDLT
+275 TLVVLYDLT
-286 KTDRKQLDKV
+286 KTDRSQLDKV

-328 EAENLS
+328 EQGNAS

-369 NGVITDKYNLR
+369 NGVIIDKYNLR
-380 NRKIV
+380 NWKIA
-385 DGRMYTKEQTE
+385 DAMHCTTE

>member
-1 MKQSKAGHI
+1 M
-10 AGSVARTLLALTFV
+10 ARTLLALTFV

-82 TQWTCWLALAFYVVM
+82 TQWTCWLALAFYIVM

-103 IALENPVSDCGCFG
+103 IALANPVSDCGCFG

-191 NIIELLEVPEGAEP
+191 NIMELLEVPEGAEP

-275 PVTLAVLYDLT
+275 PVTLVVLYDLT

-328 EAENLS
+328 EAENPS

-385 DGRMYTKEQTE
+385 DGRMRTEE